1 MNFLE
6 HDLYKE
12 DIAYVAG
19 LELPWEK
26 LQNKFI
32 LISGASG
39 LIASCLIDVLMLKN
53 LGGLNCKVYALGRN
67 AEKAKNRFSPYWE
80 RNFFEFISH
89 DINTPLEMDADNVDY
104 VIHMASNTHP
114 VAYATDPIGM

>member
-26 LQNKFI
+26 LKNKFI
-32 LISGASG
+32 LIS
-39 LIASCLIDVLMLKN
+39 
-53 LGGLNCKVYALGRN
+53 
-67 AEKAKNRFSPYWE
+67 
-80 RNFFEFISH
+80 
-89 DINTPLEMDADNVDY
+89 
-104 VIHMASNTHP
+104 
-114 VAYATDPIGM
+114 